1 VIDYFQSASQNYVVK
16 FFEKKDLI
24 LARIVMV

>member
-16 FFEKKDLI
+16 FFEKNRKI
-24 LARIVMV
+24 